1 MVGHDQLAAYVEERR
16 GERRHALNVVDTVPR
31 PCRDP
36 KSVARLMREAIR
48 GNQRSSV
55 VISPCRDPKSVARL
69 RSSVV
74 ISGHH
79 WSSMVISGH
88 QGSSAV
94 VMSGH
99 CSSVAVM
106 RHHGHQRSLG
116 VIRGH
121 IGPVEAI
128 SCNLMQSHAIS
139 CNLMPVTRRPN
150 GARARAFPLAAPSA
164 ASTARTHL
172 WGRGRRAEHM
182 HAGRR
187 QLRLHVRTPI
197 FGEGR
202 PKVTALLRRNERP
215 HLPKQGWRP

>member
-48 GNQRSSV
+48 GHQWSSV
-55 VISPCRDPKSVARL
+55 HVGTQSASPACD
-69 RSSVV
+69 
-74 ISGHH
+74 HQ
-79 WSSMVISGH
+79 WSS
-88 QGSSAV
+88 A

-99 CSSVAVM
+99 QSTSVAVM

-121 IGPVEAI
+121 NGPAEAI
-128 SCNLMQSHAIS
+128 SCNLMQSRAIS
-139 CNLMPVTRRPN
+139 FNLMPATRRPN

-164 ASTARTHL
+164 AWTARTHAHL
-172 WGRGRRAEHM
+172 WRGSAEGNGSPPAERAS
-182 HAGRR
+182 
-187 QLRLHVRTPI
+187 TPV
-197 FGEGR
+197 GTR
-202 PKVTALLRRNERP
+202 APC
-215 HLPKQGWRP
+215 

>member
-16 GERRHALNVVDTVPR
+16 GERRHALNVVDTVPH

-48 GNQRSSV
+48 GHQWSSV

-88 QGSSAV
+88 QRSSA

-128 SCNLMQSHAIS
+128 SCNLMQSHACDS
-139 CNLMPVTRRPN
+139 TTQRRTCPSVSS
-150 GARARAFPLAAPSA
+150 GRSVGSFDCTYARPSLE
-164 ASTARTHL
+164 RV
-172 WGRGRRAEHM
+172 GRR
-182 HAGRR
+182 
-187 QLRLHVRTPI
+187 
-197 FGEGR
+197 
-202 PKVTALLRRNERP
+202 
-215 HLPKQGWRP
+215 

>member
-36 KSVARLMREAIR
+36 K
-48 GNQRSSV
+48 
-55 VISPCRDPKSVARL
+55 CVARL

-94 VMSGH
+94 MSGH

-121 IGPVEAI
+121 NGPVEAI

-215 HLPKQGWRP
+215 HLPKQGLRP